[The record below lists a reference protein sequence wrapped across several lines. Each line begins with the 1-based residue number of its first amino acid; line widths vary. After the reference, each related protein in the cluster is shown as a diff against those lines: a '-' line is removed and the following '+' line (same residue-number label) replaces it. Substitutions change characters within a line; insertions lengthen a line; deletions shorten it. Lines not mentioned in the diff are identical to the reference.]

1 MKEGKVL
8 TFFIDEFKSHLMFE
22 KRVSK
27 NTFENYMRDVNA
39 FLTFKPYSKFP
50 SGLDVDEFQ
59 KYLMNVGKSKSTVL
73 RTGAS
78 LRCYFNFL
86 HKRNLID
93 SIPLGNKIKN
103 DTPKMPEI
111 LTMEEMERL
120 LSSPDST
127 DFKGLRD
134 KAILETFY
142 ATGIK
147 ASELISIKVSDL
159 NLNLGYIKLN
169 SGGKERILPM
179 YQRAVKSLYDYL
191 KFTRNALA
199 FNDDDYLFL
208 NMSGGPLT
216 RQGLWKIIK
225 SYADKS
231 GIKKHITP
239 HTIRH
244 SFAAHLVENG
254 AGVKDVKEIMG
265 FSDISSARLYSEIFK
280 SKYTK
285 AYNRFHP
292 LSK

>member
-1 MKEGKVL
+1 M
-8 TFFIDEFKSHLMFE
+8 TYYIDEFKSHLLYE

-27 NTFENYMRDVNA
+27 NTFENYIRDVNA
-39 FLTFKPYSKFP
+39 FLTFKSYSAFP
-50 SGLDVDEFQ
+50 SGIDIDEFQ
-59 KYLMNVGKSKSTVL
+59 KYLMNIGKSKSTVL
-73 RTGAS
+73 RTSAS

-86 HKRNLID
+86 HKRHLID
-93 SIPLGNKIKN
+93 NLPSGNKIKS
-103 DTPKMPEI
+103 DPQKMPEI
-111 LTMEEMERL
+111 LTVDEMERL

-147 ASELISIKVSDL
+147 ASELISIKVADV

-208 NMSGGPLT
+208 NMSGSPLT

-225 SYADKS
+225 AYAEKTGIDKQ
-231 GIKKHITP
+231 ITP

-254 AGVKDVKEIMG
+254 AGIKDVKDIMG
-265 FSDISSARLYSEIFK
+265 FSDISSARVYSEIFK

>member
-1 MKEGKVL
+1 MTYHIE
-8 TFFIDEFKSHLMFE
+8 EFKGHLLYE

-27 NTFENYMRDVNA
+27 NTFENYIRDVNA
-39 FLTFKPYSKFP
+39 FLTFKPFKAFP
-50 SGLDVDEFQ
+50 SNLDVVEFQ
-59 KYLMNVGKSKSTVL
+59 NHLLRIGKSKSTVL
-73 RTGAS
+73 RTNAS

-86 HKRNLID
+86 HKKKLID
-93 SIPLGNKIKN
+93 SLPNTNNIKS
-103 DTPKMPEI
+103 DPHKVPEI
-111 LTMEEMERL
+111 LTVQEMEQL
-120 LSSPDST
+120 LSAPDSS

-147 ASELISIKVSDL
+147 ASELISIKVSDV
-159 NLNLGYIKLN
+159 NLNLGYIRLTN
-169 SGGKERILPM
+169 GCKERILPM
-179 YQRAVKSLYDYL
+179 YQRAVKSVYDYL
-191 KFTRNALA
+191 KFTRNVLA

-208 NMSGGPLT
+208 NMSGSPLT

-225 SYADKS
+225 SYAEKS
-231 GIKKHITP
+231 GIEKQITP

-265 FSDISSARLYSEIFK
+265 FSDISSARIYSEIFK

>member
-1 MKEGKVL
+1 MTYHIE
-8 TFFIDEFKSHLMFE
+8 EFKSHLLYE

-27 NTFENYMRDVNA
+27 NTFDNYLRDINA
-39 FLTFKPYSKFP
+39 FLSFKNYAAFP
-50 SGLDVDEFQ
+50 NNFDIEEFQ
-59 KYLMNVGKSKSTVL
+59 NYLINIGKSKSTVM
-73 RTGAS
+73 RSSAS

-93 SIPLGNKIKN
+93 KLPTTHTIKS
-103 DTPKMPEI
+103 DPPKTPEI
-111 LTMEEMERL
+111 LTMDEMERL
-120 LSSPDST
+120 LSAPDSS

-147 ASELISIKVSDL
+147 ASELISIKVSDV

-179 YQRAVKSLYDYL
+179 YQRAVKSVYDYL
-191 KFTRNALA
+191 KFTRNVLA
-199 FNDDDYLFL
+199 FNDGDYLFL
-208 NMSGGPLT
+208 NMSGAPLT

-225 SYADKS
+225 SYAEKS
-231 GIKKHITP
+231 GINKQITP

-254 AGVKDVKEIMG
+254 AGVKDVKDIMG
-265 FSDISSARLYSEIFK
+265 FSDISSARVYSEIFK
-280 SKYTK
+280 AKYTK